1 MNYIFISTTSKHDTE
16 FLELPKKYIFNTYCR
31 NVLITHKDVLITFLL
46 ENNDEDILFVIDCE
60 TKQGISLFDIAKAI
74 KEIKCIPYKPND
86 ITLEAADL
94 SVLNYFNNTL
104 TNLNIGIFGTGNIST
119 KLAIR
124 FAERNANIYL
134 LGRDKEKV
142 VNIKN
147 IVDQM
152 TFNQNKVH
160 IYNQQVKL
168 DCFVSFVSANEAIDS
183 TYLSYL
189 DNDTLCLDGGIGNF
203 SKDFIAEGNEKG
215 LDIRR
220 VDVRMGDV
228 ILEGH
233 IKSLT
238 NNPFLNCIGRKEVEG
253 IILVGGGIIGKEND
267 VIVDNISNPK
277 TVIGLADGF
286 GGVKRRDCLSDIE
299 KERIHKINEYIRE
312 SQ

>member
-1 MNYIFISTTSKHDTE
+1 MEYIFISTTSKHNSE
-16 FLELPKKYIFNTYCR
+16 FLELPQKYIFNSYCR
-31 NVLITHKDVLITFLL
+31 NVLISDKSRLIDFVQKNNHEDVI
-46 ENNDEDILFVIDCE
+46 FVIDCE
-60 TKQGISLFDIAKAI
+60 NKQGISLFDIARSI
-74 KEIKCIPYKPND
+74 NSIRCIPYKPND

-94 SVLNYFNNTL
+94 LLLSHFSNSL
-104 TNLNIGIFGTGNIST
+104 TELNIGIFGTGNIAT

-124 FAERNANIYL
+124 LAERNANIFL
-134 LGRDKEKV
+134 FGRDEGKIDRLIKVIRQVAFNEDKVEK
-142 VNIKN
+142 
-147 IVDQM
+147 
-152 TFNQNKVH
+152 FNN
-160 IYNQQVKL
+160 QVKL
-168 DCFVSFVSANEAIDS
+168 DCFVSFVSASEVIDE
-183 TYLSYL
+183 SYVDFL
-189 DNDTLCLDGGIGNF
+189 KTSALCLDGGIGNF
-203 SKDFIAEGNEKG
+203 SKDFIAVGNEKG

-228 ILEGH
+228 ILESH

-253 IILVGGGIIGKEND
+253 IILVGGGIIGKEDD

>member
-1 MNYIFISTTSKHDTE
+1 MDYIFISTTSKHNTE
-16 FLELPKKYIFNTYCR
+16 FLELPRKYIFNTYCR
-31 NVLITHKDVLITFLL
+31 NVLITHKDKLINFLL
-46 ENNDEDILFVIDCE
+46 DNNNDDLLFVIDCE
-60 TKQGISLFDIAKAI
+60 TKQGISLFDVAKTI
-74 KEIKCIPYKPND
+74 KEVKCIPYKPND

-94 SVLNYFNNTL
+94 SVLNHYNNTL
-104 TNLNIGIFGTGNIST
+104 TNLNIGIYGTGNIAT

-168 DCFVSFVSANEAIDS
+168 NCFVSFVSANEVIDS
-183 TYLSYL
+183 TYVSYL
-189 DNDTLCLDGGIGNF
+189 DNAALCLDGGIGNF

-228 ILEGH
+228 ILESH

-238 NNPFLNCIGRKEVEG
+238 NNPFHKCIGRKEVEEV
-253 IILVGGGIIGKEND
+253 ILVGGGIIGKEND
-267 VIVDNISNPK
+267 VIVDDISSPK

-286 GGVKRRDCLSDIE
+286 GGVKSKNRLSEIE
-299 KERIHKINEYIRE
+299 KERIYKINEYIRE
-312 SQ
+312 NQ

>member
-1 MNYIFISTTSKHDTE
+1 MNFIFISTTSKHNTP
-16 FLELPKKYIFNTYCR
+16 FIELPKKYIFNKQHR
-31 NVLITHKDVLITFLL
+31 NVLISNEHVLTNFLN
-46 ENNDEDILFVIDCE
+46 ENNNPDTIFVVDCE
-60 TKQGISLFDIAKAI
+60 KKQGISLFDIAKAI

-94 SVLNYFNNTL
+94 SVLNYFDNTL

-142 VNIKN
+142 FNIKN

-160 IYNQQVKL
+160 MYNQQVKL

-189 DNDTLCLDGGIGNF
+189 DNDALCLDGGIGNF
-203 SKDFIAEGNEKG
+203 SKDFIAVGNEKG

-228 ILEGH
+228 ILESH

-238 NNPFLNCIGRKEVEG
+238 NNPFLNSIGRKEVEG
-253 IILVGGGIIGKEND
+253 IIFVGGGIIGKEND

-286 GGVKRRDCLSDIE
+286 GGVKRKDCLSDIE